1 MHYRINAGALPPA
14 HWINDP
20 EQGGGRILG
29 EVCHFIDLLAFL
41 AGSLPIEVHTRAL
54 AASDEGIVSLK
65 FANGSQGTISY
76 IANGDR
82 SYSKERLEIFGGGA
96 VAVLDDFR
104 CLELVRNG
112 SKKVTRSWLRQDK
125 GHRAEWEAFSCA
137 IRSGGESPIPFSEI
151 VATTLATLR
160 AAQSRSSGQPIY
172 IGFEGLNFQLRQV
185 PSC

>member
-1 MHYRINAGALPPA
+1 
-14 HWINDP
+14 
-20 EQGGGRILG
+20 
-29 EVCHFIDLLAFL
+29 VCHFIDLLVFL
-41 AGSLPIEVHTRAL
+41 AGSLLIEVHTRAL

-125 GHRAEWEAFSCA
+125 GHRAEWEAFFCA
-137 IRSGGESPIPFSEI
+137 IRSGGESPIPFSDI

-160 AAQSRSSGQPIY
+160 AVESRSSGQPACVDLQD
-172 IGFEGLNFQLRQV
+172 FVNSQPRQV
-185 PSC
+185 PLC